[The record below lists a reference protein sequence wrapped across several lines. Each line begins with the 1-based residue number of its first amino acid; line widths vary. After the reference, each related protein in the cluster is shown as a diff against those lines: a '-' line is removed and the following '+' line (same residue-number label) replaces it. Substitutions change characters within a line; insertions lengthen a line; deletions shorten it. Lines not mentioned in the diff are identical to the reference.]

1 MFWLFV
7 MSLLVSNAASQC
19 TFDDRLLE
27 SSVSRNA
34 LEQNWV
40 KFVRHNGKTIVPFYF
55 TRETTLSTQREMR
68 KIFLQIEKEMGDG
81 CPIQFVQTKDA
92 NDKRANI
99 HIKQDSKKCGD
110 GSIGGVVHRTTET
123 FLELVMTVSA
133 CPSNL
138 KLWRQIAL
146 HEIFHAFGI
155 THTQRRTDRDKYIK
169 VIYDNIEEEMK
180 SQYEVCEHC
189 EILKNSPYECDSL
202 MHYQDTTFSID
213 SDHKKT
219 MISINEKLCPS
230 KVLTSINEHA
240 TKNDW
245 NMLRFRLGCLS

>member
-1 MFWLFV
+1 

-81 CPIQFVQTKDA
+81 CPIRFVQTKDA

-99 HIKQDSKKCGD
+99 HIKQDSKKCGN
-110 GSIGGVVHRTTET
+110 GSIGGVVHRKTEN

-138 KLWRQIAL
+138 KLWRQYVCVSLLVLVLKLPDDNVPPPKRQRCIANQYV
-146 HEIFHAFGI
+146 G
-155 THTQRRTDRDKYIK
+155 RTATTT
-169 VIYDNIEEEMK
+169 
-180 SQYEVCEHC
+180 
-189 EILKNSPYECDSL
+189 LK
-202 MHYQDTTFSID
+202 
-213 SDHKKT
+213 
-219 MISINEKLCPS
+219 
-230 KVLTSINEHA
+230 
-240 TKNDW
+240 
-245 NMLRFRLGCLS
+245 